1 MFAGGVAVGSG
12 RLQKPGRTGALTLLD
27 AGPAESTEGQ
37 QSPLRVRLKG
47 ATSYAQGREIVQPKG
62 SRAVIDQQGALR
74 LHGEVE
80 KLAQRNAWSGVMAKH
95 QSLLELKGVQITAD
109 HYHLAAQAYGPR
121 GEPQDQLDCLQTA
134 LALERTST
142 DLQQAITHIQSH

>member
-1 MFAGGVAVGSG
+1 
-12 RLQKPGRTGALTLLD
+12 
-27 AGPAESTEGQ
+27 
-37 QSPLRVRLKG
+37 VRLKG

-109 HYHLAAQAYGPR
+109 QYHLAAQAYGPR